1 MRRFFFSLTILTSFL
16 LSAFF
21 ILNSIFERI
30 GLDEEEAR
38 KTLLTNLLGTSD
50 KAYRPGTSS
59 NEVEDNGTSN
69 GSSGSTASVFVI
81 PRAKLLSALATGDK
95 STAAAEMCQ
104 WVKTYV
110 SSPEFAQA
118 YAKQRE
124 ALKPPPGNDVV
135 KPDAETIQSTK
146 ESVKSLEKDMVAMRK
161 EPGMP
166 AATVQVMEK
175 TLAEMKRSLEA
186 WEDPNYRITQ
196 WERQY
201 PTDVKQLMKR
211 RLQEYLAIA
220 GTVDFG
226 AALRTGSGSG
236 TRYFVKSEYEAKSR
250 QWKAIFR
257 AGPEVNT
264 TVTKFVKDWLQQDFG
279 GAKSPTAKTPSTA
292 PPPTTSNTKTEKPL
306 VKPAKGRNPRT
317 GK

>member
-1 MRRFFFSLTILTSFL
+1 L

-21 ILNSIFERI
+21 VLNSVFERI
-30 GLDEEEAR
+30 GLDEEEA
-38 KTLLTNLLGTSD
+38 KKSLLTNLLGTSD

-59 NEVEDNGTSN
+59 NEMEDNGTSN
-69 GSSGSTASVFVI
+69 ESSVSVASVFII
-81 PRAKLLSALATGDK
+81 PRAKLLSSLATGDK
-95 STAAAEMCQ
+95 TAAAAEMCQ
-104 WVKTYV
+104 WVKQYV

-135 KPDAETIQSTK
+135 KPDAETIQSTR
-146 ESVKSLEKDMVAMRK
+146 ESVKSLEKDLVAMRK

-166 AATVQVMEK
+166 AATLQVMEK
-175 TLAEMKRSLEA
+175 TLTDMKRSLEA

-201 PTDVKQLMKR
+201 PADVKQLVKR
-211 RLQEYLAIA
+211 RLQEYLAITA
-220 GTVDFG
+220 TVDFG
-226 AALRTGSGSG
+226 AALRTASGSG
-236 TRYFVKSEYEAKSR
+236 TRYFVKSEYEAKPR

-257 AGPEVNT
+257 AGPEVNA

-279 GAKSPTAKTPSTA
+279 GTKAPTAKAPVTA
-292 PPPTTSNTKTEKPL
+292 PTPASNTKTEKQL
-306 VKPAKGRNPRT
+306 IKPAKGRNPRT
-317 GK
+317 G